1 VPYLLAVGTN
11 DASNKGLLIGVIKGR
26 LLCNVIANVNLA
38 RINFES
44 WVGVVPAQN
53 LLLRQRDQLVGLD
66 C

>member
-1 VPYLLAVGTN
+1 VPYLLAVGTY

-26 LLCNVIANVNLA
+26 LLCNMIANVNLA

-53 LLLRQRDQLVGLD
+53 LLLR
-66 C
+66 